1 MSMKSLFVRLPAHS
15 KKRLKEHKKEAMQ
28 MPSSPA
34 LESKKNMRLC
44 YGLAAL
50 SQSDR
55 LVPWAFERREL
66 KPDDI
71 AVKVQFCG
79 VCHSDLHAIRG
90 NSRFPLVPG
99 HEMVGEVTEIGAE
112 VTKFQVGDAVV
123 VGNIVDSCGHCPP
136 CKSYEESYCREF
148 PTTTYDGIDR
158 HDGSITR
165 GGYSNEY
172 VVKTDFAYHLPSGL
186 DPASV
191 APLVCAGVTT
201 WSPLHQWNIGPGKT
215 VGIVGIGGLG
225 HMAIKFAHALGAQV
239 IVFTTSK
246 QKLAAA
252 LELGADEAILS
263 TDAEKMA
270 AQKYRFDF
278 ILDTVSAR
286 HLLDPYLLA
295 LNLDGTLCCL
305 GIPDRM
311 EFTPVLLT
319 LGRRRLTSSGSAGTL
334 ETQEMLDFCSK
345 HKIAADVE
353 VISAADINEGF
364 DRLEQGDVH
373 YRLVI
378 DMATLKAPDRDKAK
392 A

>member
-1 MSMKSLFVRLPAHS
+1 
-15 KKRLKEHKKEAMQ
+15 MQ
-28 MPSSPA
+28 MSSTTA
-34 LESKKNMRLC
+34 LEFRKNMRFC

-50 SQSDR
+50 SQDDR
-55 LVPWAFERREL
+55 LVPWAFERRQL
-66 KPDDI
+66 RPNDI

-90 NSRFPLVPG
+90 NSRFPLIPG

-136 CKSYEESYCREF
+136 CKSYEESYCHEF

-201 WSPLHQWNIGPGKT
+201 WSPLNQWNIGPGKT
-215 VGIVGIGGLG
+215 VGIVGVGGLG

-239 IVFTTSK
+239 IVFTTSE

-278 ILDTVSAR
+278 ILDTVSVR
-286 HLLDPYLLA
+286 HRLDPYLLA

-305 GIPDRM
+305 GIPERM
-311 EFTPVLLT
+311 DFTPVLLT
-319 LGRRRLTSSGSAGTL
+319 MGRRRLTSSGSAGTL

-364 DRLEQGDVH
+364 ERLEQGDVH

-378 DMATLKAPDRDKAK
+378 DMATLKAPEGDEAK
-392 A
+392 S

>member
-1 MSMKSLFVRLPAHS
+1 MTTTSLAQAKLVR
-15 KKRLKEHKKEAMQ
+15 
-28 MPSSPA
+28 PS
-34 LESKKNMRLC
+34 

-50 SQSDR
+50 VQGDR
-55 LVPWAFERREL
+55 LVPWAFKRRAL
-66 KPDDI
+66 RSDDI

-99 HEMVGEVTEIGAE
+99 HEMVGEVTEIGAD
-112 VTKFQVGDAVV
+112 VTKFKVGDAVV

-136 CKSYEESYCREF
+136 CKSLEEPYCREF

-172 VVKTDFAYHLPSGL
+172 VVKTGFAYHLPSGL

-201 WSPLHQWNIGPGKT
+201 WSPLHKWNIGPGKT

-225 HMAIKFAHALGAQV
+225 HMAIKFAHALGAHV

-246 QKLAAA
+246 QKLADA

-263 TDAEKMA
+263 TDADKMA
-270 AQKYRFDF
+270 AQKYRCDF
-278 ILDTVSAR
+278 ILDTVSVR
-286 HLLDPYLLA
+286 HQLDPYLLA

-305 GIPDRM
+305 GIPDQM
-311 EFTPVLLT
+311 EFTPLLLT
-319 LGRRRLTSSGSAGTL
+319 MGRRRLTSSGSAGTL
-334 ETQEMLDFCSK
+334 ETQEMLNFCNK
-345 HKIAADVE
+345 HQIAADVE
-353 VISAADINEGF
+353 VISAIDINDGF
-364 DRLEQGDVH
+364 DRLEEGNVR
-373 YRLVI
+373 YRLVV
-378 DMATLKAPDRDKAK
+378 DMLTLKPTTNGAMTD
-392 A
+392 

>member
-1 MSMKSLFVRLPAHS
+1 MTHTW
-15 KKRLKEHKKEAMQ
+15 KEKQ
-28 MPSSPA
+28 MPSNTTIKQSRSTRP
-34 LESKKNMRLC
+34 S

-50 SQSDR
+50 SKGDR
-55 LVPWAFERREL
+55 LVPWAFDRRAL
-66 KPDDI
+66 RSDDI
-71 AVKVQFCG
+71 AVKIQFCG

-99 HEMVGEVTEIGAE
+99 HEMVGEVTEIGAD

-123 VGNIVDSCGHCPP
+123 IGNIVDSCGHCPP
-136 CKSYEESYCREF
+136 CKSHEEVYCREF

-158 HDGSITR
+158 QDGSITR
-165 GGYSNEY
+165 GGYSNKY
-172 VVKTDFAYHLPSGL
+172 VVKTDFAYHLPFGL

-191 APLVCAGVTT
+191 APLVCAGVTP
-201 WSPLHQWNIGPGKT
+201 WSALRHWNIEPGKT

-225 HMAIKFAHALGAQV
+225 HMAIKFAHALGAYV
-239 IVFTTSK
+239 VVFTTSQ
-246 QKLAAA
+246 QKLADA
-252 LELGADEAILS
+252 LNLGADEAILS

-278 ILDTVSAR
+278 ILDTVSAP

-295 LNLDGTLCCL
+295 LTLDGTLCCL

-311 EFTPVLLT
+311 EFAPVLLT
-319 LGRRRLTSSGSAGTL
+319 MGRRRLTSSGSAGTL

-345 HKIAADVE
+345 HNIAADVE
-353 VISAADINEGF
+353 VIAAADVDAGF
-364 DRLEQGDVH
+364 ERLERGDVH

-378 DMATLKAPDRDKAK
+378 DMATLEAPA
-392 A
+392 

>member
-1 MSMKSLFVRLPAHS
+1 MSDTY
-15 KKRLKEHKKEAMQ
+15 
-28 MPSSPA
+28 SPEQKA
-34 LESKKNMRLC
+34 PIHLC
-44 YGLAAL
+44 YGLAAIDRG
-50 SQSDR
+50 DR
-55 LVPWAFERREL
+55 LVPWTFERRAL
-66 KPDDI
+66 RSDDI
-71 AVKVQFCG
+71 AVKIQFCG

-99 HEMVGEVTEIGAE
+99 HEMVGEVTAIGTN

-123 VGNIVDSCGHCPP
+123 IGNIVDSCGHCPP
-136 CKSYEESYCREF
+136 CQSHEESYCREF

-201 WSPLHQWNIGPGKT
+201 WSPLRHWNIGSGT
-215 VGIVGIGGLG
+215 TIGIVGIGGLG
-225 HMAIKFAHALGAQV
+225 HLAIKFAHALGAYV
-239 IVFTTSK
+239 VVFTTSEK
-246 QKLAAA
+246 KLAEA
-252 LELGADEAILS
+252 LKLGADEAILS
-263 TDAEKMA
+263 TDTEKMA

-278 ILDTVSAR
+278 ILDTVSAK

-295 LNLDGTLCCL
+295 LTLDGTLCCL

-319 LGRRRLTSSGSAGTL
+319 MGRRRLTSSGSAGTL

-345 HKIAADVE
+345 HNIASDVE
-353 VISAADINEGF
+353 VIAAADVNEGF
-364 DRLEQGDVH
+364 ERLERGDVR

-378 DMATLKAPDRDKAK
+378 DMATLKAPNANVVET
-392 A
+392 